1 MRSGRIWSGT
11 DTQLSESTWV
21 RHGLGRAGEYGYYWS
36 STAYSVSNV
45 ASYHL
50 YFSNSSVSPSY
61 YYAFYD
67 YGRYSGFSL
76 RCLAS

>member
-1 MRSGRIWSGT
+1 MRSGRIYSGT
-11 DTQLSESTWV
+11 DTQLNETAWV
-21 RHGLGRAGEYGYYWS
+21 RHGLGRAGEYGNYWS
-36 STAYSVSNV
+36 STAYSVFDV

-50 YFSNSSVSPSY
+50 YFNNNNVVPSY

-67 YGRYSGFSL
+67 YGRYIGFSL